1 VRLVGLV
8 ETPHL
13 NGRVGTCVELSEG
26 HWTVALDGD
35 DDEIVMVHERNME
48 IVIPP
53 LPAIARAAH
62 PPPPP
67 FGQPVCVHIQAQDET
82 VPLGASGSRA
92 RNTSVVNCIPSEAIE
107 HTLPRERPTA
117 LPSNSTHESQV
128 EVPFRKSSCC
138 SGRMVLACG
147 VVVAVLT
154 ATIIFYLAVMLDIGG
169 DNSAPTSSPS
179 VSASPTVPNSFPP
192 FVFIHPC
199 TGEMLNSTTITRL
212 HIGSMCAGT
221 IPTQLGQLTALTYL
235 DFWGAS
241 CLTGT
246 IPTQLGQLTALKR
259 LYFDQASS
267 LTGTIPTQLGRL
279 TALTSLSFIYAS
291 SLTSTIPT
299 QLGQLTALTH
309 LSFSRASSLM
319 GTIPTELG
327 QLTALG
333 DLCLGASS
341 LTGSI
346 PTHLGQLTALTYL
359 SFYRAS
365 SLTGTIPTQL
375 GQSTALTR
383 LDFYYARSLTGTI
396 PTQLGQLT
404 ALNYLSFYNASSLT
418 GTIPSHLG
426 QLMALTYCNDK
437 NGASFCT

>member
-221 IPTQLGQLTALTYL
+221 IPTQLGQLTALTWLSFYRSSL
-235 DFWGAS
+235 
-241 CLTGT
+241 LTGT
-246 IPTQLGQLTALKR
+246 IPMQLGQ
-259 LYFDQASS
+259 
-267 LTGTIPTQLGRL
+267 L
-279 TALTSLSFIYAS
+279 TALTSLSF
-291 SLTSTIPT
+291 TS
-299 QLGQLTALTH
+299 A
-309 LSFSRASSLM
+309 A
-319 GTIPTELG
+319 
-327 QLTALG
+327 
-333 DLCLGASS
+333 
-341 LTGSI
+341 
-346 PTHLGQLTALTYL
+346 
-359 SFYRAS
+359 
-365 SLTGTIPTQL
+365 SLTGTIPT
-375 GQSTALTR
+375 
-383 LDFYYARSLTGTI
+383 Y
-396 PTQLGQLT
+396 LGQLT
-404 ALNYLSFYNASSLT
+404 ALRYLSFKDALSLSGTVPAVVQRLPELYTCDDPRGSSCKSYSSR
-418 GTIPSHLG
+418 G
-426 QLMALTYCNDK
+426 
-437 NGASFCT
+437 

>member
-1 VRLVGLV
+1 
-8 ETPHL
+8 
-13 NGRVGTCVELSEG
+13 
-26 HWTVALDGD
+26 
-35 DDEIVMVHERNME
+35 
-48 IVIPP
+48 VIPP
-53 LPAIARAAH
+53 PPASARATH

-67 FGQPVCVHIQAQDET
+67 SGQPVCVHIQAQDET

-246 IPTQLGQLTALKR
+246 IPTQLGQLTALTSLSFYKS
-259 LYFDQASS
+259 LS
-267 LTGTIPTQLGRL
+267 LTGTIPTHLGKL
-279 TALTSLSFIYAS
+279 TALTSLSF
-291 SLTSTIPT
+291 TF
-299 QLGQLTALTH
+299 AL
-309 LSFSRASSLM
+309 
-319 GTIPTELG
+319 
-327 QLTALG
+327 
-333 DLCLGASS
+333 
-341 LTGSI
+341 
-346 PTHLGQLTALTYL
+346 
-359 SFYRAS
+359 
-365 SLTGTIPTQL
+365 
-375 GQSTALTR
+375 
-383 LDFYYARSLTGTI
+383 SLTGTI

-404 ALNYLSFYNASSLT
+404 ALTYLSFKHAASLS
-418 GTIPSHLG
+418 GTVPAAVQRLPKLSTCDD
-426 QLMALTYCNDK
+426 QR
-437 NGASFCT
+437 GASCRSYSR